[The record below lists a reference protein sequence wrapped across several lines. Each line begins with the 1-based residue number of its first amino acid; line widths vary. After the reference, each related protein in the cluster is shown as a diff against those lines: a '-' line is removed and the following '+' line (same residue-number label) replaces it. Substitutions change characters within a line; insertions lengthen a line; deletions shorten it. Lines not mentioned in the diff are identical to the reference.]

1 MSETQDYH
9 IIEKF
14 REMVE
19 KRYDFDGLKARFD
32 LPPSITEEII
42 DEIENYFLTTIYPPV
57 QERKELEEAFS
68 DLAAYVKQPRK
79 IWNLFGD
86 MARALFKFGRHF
98 MTALKAGMDALDSFM
113 GAKNFEASMTIIA
126 NKNGIRPPMSDEDFE
141 DAMYQLPREE
151 IEKFIKDVK
160 SLFGAMVNTTLLSK
174 TLDILDHVIHTM
186 EKKPDVFPQKEV
198 DGIKLGKQLLQK
210 GYDLF
215 SKYDEETKQNIVAFI
230 FKNEMWYIDEVY
242 RKKEEK

>member
-1 MSETQDYH
+1 MAETQDYH

-19 KRYDFDGLKARFD
+19 KRYDFEGLKARFD

-86 MARALFKFGRHF
+86 MMDHITFHRHSG
-98 MTALKAGMDALDSFM
+98 L
-113 GAKNFEASMTIIA
+113 
-126 NKNGIRPPMSDEDFE
+126 
-141 DAMYQLPREE
+141 
-151 IEKFIKDVK
+151 
-160 SLFGAMVNTTLLSK
+160 
-174 TLDILDHVIHTM
+174 
-186 EKKPDVFPQKEV
+186 
-198 DGIKLGKQLLQK
+198 
-210 GYDLF
+210 
-215 SKYDEETKQNIVAFI
+215 AF
-230 FKNEMWYIDEVY
+230 FQEYC
-242 RKKEEK
+242 